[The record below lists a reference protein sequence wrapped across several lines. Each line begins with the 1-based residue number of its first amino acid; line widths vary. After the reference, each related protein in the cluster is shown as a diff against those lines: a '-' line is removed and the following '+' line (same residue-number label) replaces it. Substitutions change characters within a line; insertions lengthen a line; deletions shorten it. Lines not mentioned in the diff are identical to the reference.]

1 MRVTQDMSYVMTT
14 HRLPERDDPKDYQH
28 TIGPGVDPAVEIEPG
43 DTVEVETVDAFGGR
57 IETED
62 DKPSEALNMPH
73 INPVSGPIAVEGAE
87 KGDALAVH
95 IESIEPR
102 GEQPRGTTCL
112 VPYFGGL
119 TATERTAMLHDP
131 LPEIVKKLDVTEA
144 GVEWDDDITI
154 PYEPFIGTIGT
165 APEIES
171 VQSLTPF
178 KHGGN
183 MDLPDVGPG
192 ATLYLPVN
200 TDGGHLYLGDCHA
213 AQGDAELC
221 GVAIEQATT
230 TTLSV
235 DVVDDWALEW
245 PRVETDEF
253 IMSVGSSRPME
264 DALRVAYA
272 DLIDWLVADHG
283 FEKYDAYL
291 FLTQVGGV
299 RVANM
304 VDPNYT
310 VGASISKE
318 YL

>member
-1 MRVTQDMSYVMTT
+1 MAT
-14 HRLPERDDPKDYQH
+14 HHLPERDDPNEYHH
-28 TIGPGVDPAVEIEPG
+28 TIGPDADPAVEIEPG

-57 IETED
+57 IESED
-62 DKPSEALNMPH
+62 DKPSEVLEMPH

-87 KGDALAVH
+87 KGDALAVQ
-95 IESIEPR
+95 IKSIEPR

-119 TATERTAMLHDP
+119 TATDRTAMLHDP
-131 LPEIVKKLDVTEA
+131 LPEIVKKVAVTEA

-171 VQSLTPF
+171 IQSLAPF

-200 TDGGHLYLGDCHA
+200 TQGGHLYLGDCHA
-213 AQGDAELC
+213 AQGDGELC

-230 TTLSV
+230 TTISV
-235 DVVDDWALEW
+235 DVVEDWPLEW
-245 PRVETDEF
+245 PRVETDTF

-264 DALRVAYA
+264 DAARTAYA
-272 DLIDWLVADHG
+272 DLIDWLVAEYSFD
-283 FEKYDAYL
+283 KYDAYML
-291 FLTQVGGV
+291 LTQVGGV
-299 RVANM
+299 RLANM

-310 VGASISKE
+310 IGASISKE